1 MKRVHASKPLPDEM
15 GPDPGTPIPDTN
27 GFGDGTPMV
36 DGDNGRVMDVFGNN
50 STFSKNAISEKIRE
64 LEILKERSDAKFE
77 KDIAALKLVLSI
89 M

>member
-1 MKRVHASKPLPDEM
+1 MRPED
-15 GPDPGTPIPDTN
+15 GTPIPDAK
-27 GFGDGTPMV
+27 GFGDGTPMI
-36 DGDNGRVMDVFGNN
+36 DGDNGRVMGVFGSN

-77 KDIAALKLVLSI
+77 RDIAALKLVLSI